1 MRKLRLSITSGKHAE
16 MSNAVDEKQACP
28 FAFPT
33 TKEYNKDMEGIT
45 KEKRSNMKC
54 LSELKAQIEEERACL
69 HQQLL
74 EADNITQ
81 CCVQSHK
88 LDQLL
93 EEYYRVM
100 EENASFSD
108 CCIRTT
114 GT

>member
-1 MRKLRLSITSGKHAE
+1 
-16 MSNAVDEKQACP
+16 
-28 FAFPT
+28 
-33 TKEYNKDMEGIT
+33 MEGIT

-54 LSELKAQIEEERACL
+54 LSELKAQIEKERACL

-100 EENASFSD
+100 EENAPFSD